1 MKKQEESEPTGV
13 VDIELAWQRRDQLLL
28 NAQEAELLSCFR
40 ELSADR
46 QRDFQLIIEALH
58 DRHVHKSSE

>member
-1 MKKQEESEPTGV
+1 V
-13 VDIELAWQRRDQLLL
+13 VDIELAWQRRNGRRS

-46 QRDFQLIIEALH
+46 QRDFLLIVEALYE
-58 DRHVHKSSE
+58 RHVQNNSG

>member
-1 MKKQEESEPTGV
+1 MKKQKESEPTGV
-13 VDIELAWQRRDQLLL
+13 VDIELARQRHDQRLR

-46 QRDFQLIIEALH
+46 QRDSLLLIEALY
-58 DRHVHKSSE
+58 DRHVQNSSD